1 MKFRNELRSIDVHS
15 RIIRPLVS
23 GLKNT
28 IAIDFYHTKEKDFVF
43 WTDVMDDKV
52 KILTLF
58 FLLRVS
64 MIVSLKFALHSRD
77 ITKPLL

>member
-1 MKFRNELRSIDVHS
+1 MNPNFRNELRSIDIHS

-28 IAIDFYHTKEKDFVF
+28 IAIDFYHTKERDFVF

-52 KILTLF
+52 EIPSVPEFVT
-58 FLLRVS
+58 
-64 MIVSLKFALHSRD
+64 
-77 ITKPLL
+77 